1 MSVEL
6 QTSPRT
12 QNTTEASS
20 RVPAKR
26 SYSEFLKGVNTRFK
40 HLSDNVLPASPY
52 LLKVPTER
60 PFHLGSRFV
69 SNWAVGD
76 NRPFAP
82 EEEHLQ
88 YMTFLS
94 HQGEDTL
101 LVAVGGWSDER
112 GNIMEEDTSKVPS
125 IATSPSVDTPKQKL
139 QRKKISL
146 SDYKKKAHETPRSPP
161 RSATPVNRKNGT
173 DRLTPAVKPKSPR
186 EPVPRAKVPAISPS
200 KRKDTASITADNRS
214 GNTNGISQSKSARDG
229 NSRSTPS
236 SHKPP
241 PSARESPPPTKK
253 PRLSTTKEPPDNKS
267 TRSRNAP
274 PVVPAL
280 LSPTLP
286 PTSVT
291 PRLPRL
297 LSPTLPPDIEEE
309 LAKIKDGEPSIDRI
323 SSPRKAPSSSTIAG
337 SKPER
342 PLPKS
347 NKPRP
352 HSSSTSSSS
361 DKTTKAR
368 VSASSSSKPQGSSVA
383 KPVPSNNQR
392 SRAVDQTHSQI
403 SSKPKG
409 TTQLAKPKLIV
420 KLRYGRSNRKRIEAL
435 LRFSGKYKITPDHQS
450 SKQKREPESSQR
462 KSQTAPSSK
471 STEIQR
477 AEKRPRQK
485 DEDDSQGSVPKRQKS
500 ATLPVAERP
509 RTPAT
514 TAFKSPSVPQ
524 QSTAASKGQ
533 FLTPSKDLRATTM
546 RRLGSGDGDSKLPAG
561 LDRAMNTSTPGSAE
575 KATTKHSPV
584 TPSDNQQSKPRDT
597 AESRA
602 WQEESQKYFNLGR
615 ELKHASRRHPG
626 SHATDA
632 DHKLS
637 AAIAVEAV
645 LCFILAFILED
656 RHRTLIRRLGDS
668 SGWLSIV
675 PYWAMVKSN
684 MDKYPHLDALC
695 SLLGAVFHEVI
706 HGLDLERLAMTAL
719 PNDHSPAPTPGSDG
733 NTVTSEES
741 KKQQQ
746 HREFMDLRKRLVDS
760 HRDARSLWLEGSRK
774 LSEEVLTRQYPETW
788 SKRSMNFSERGRE
801 KALVLGE
808 YSGEYFLPLDRTAT
822 PLEAIRFGWMFL
834 TEWTEKEGV
843 KWKGRLGL

>member
-6 QTSPRT
+6 QTSHRT

-40 HLSDNVLPASPY
+40 HLSDKVLPASPY

-88 YMTFLS
+88 YMTFLP
-94 HQGEDTL
+94 HQVEDTL

-146 SDYKKKAHETPRSPP
+146 SDYKKKAYETPKSPP
-161 RSATPVNRKNGT
+161 RSATPVNRRNGT

-186 EPVPRAKVPAISPS
+186 EPVPTPKVPVILPS
-200 KRKDTASITADNRS
+200 KRKATTSVTTDNCS
-214 GNTNGISQSKSARDG
+214 DNANGISQSKSSRDG

-253 PRLSTTKEPPDNKS
+253 PRLSTTKEPPDNKP
-267 TRSRNAP
+267 TRQRNAP

-309 LAKIKDGEPSIDRI
+309 LAKIKGGELSIDRI
-323 SSPRKAPSSSTIAG
+323 SSPRKAPSPSTITG

-368 VSASSSSKPQGSSVA
+368 VSSSSSKPQDNSVA
-383 KPVPSNNQR
+383 RPVPSNNQR
-392 SRAVDQTHSQI
+392 SRAVDHTQSQI

-435 LRFSGKYKITPDHQS
+435 LRFSGKYKSTPHHQS
-450 SKQKREPESSQR
+450 SKQKREPESQR
-462 KSQTAPSSK
+462 KSKTAPSSK
-471 STEIQR
+471 STEVQR
-477 AEKRPRQK
+477 AEKRPRQT

-500 ATLPVAERP
+500 ATLPASERP

-524 QSTAASKGQ
+524 QPTSVSKGQ

-561 LDRAMNTSTPGSAE
+561 LDRGMNTSTPGSAE

-584 TPSDNQQSKPRDT
+584 TPSDNPQNKPRDT
-597 AESRA
+597 AESRS
-602 WQEESQKYFNLGR
+602 WQEESQKYFNIGR
-615 ELKHASRRHPG
+615 ELKRSSQRYPG
-626 SHATDA
+626 PHATDA

-645 LCFILAFILED
+645 LCFILAFILDD
-656 RHRTLIRRLGDS
+656 RHRTLNRRLGDS
-668 SGWLSIV
+668 STWLSIV
-675 PYWAMVKSN
+675 PYWKMVKGN
-684 MDKYPHLDALC
+684 MDKYPHLHALC
-695 SLLGAVFHEVI
+695 SLLGAVFHEII

-719 PNDHSPAPTPGSDG
+719 PSDHSPAPTPGSDG

-746 HREFMDLRKRLVDS
+746 HRDFMDLRKRLVDS
-760 HRDARSLWLEGSRK
+760 HREARALWLEGSRK
-774 LSEEVLTRQYPETW
+774 LSEDVLTHQYPETW

-822 PLEAIRFGWMFL
+822 PLEAIRFGWVFL
-834 TEWTEKEGV
+834 TEWTKKERV
-843 KWKGRLGL
+843 EWKGQLGL